1 MTETTLSAQEIETL
15 FTRTDGSYA
24 FARWARPIVPV
35 VFGIDDDS
43 LTHLKAAIAQTVA
56 VTGGILQD
64 TDPELGAN
72 FMWFFCQ
79 NWDEISLIPDLGKLV
94 PDLDETLA
102 TLTKTKAAQHRMFI
116 YDSDGA
122 IKMCIVFLRMT
133 GAVADLSIQALG
145 VGETLQSL
153 LLWSDKS
160 FESDSPIATLKDNGI
175 CIVKPKYAA
184 LVRAAY
190 DSTMPAS
197 AGDASHVL
205 RLFPRVAKL
214 FGDME
219 A

>member
-1 MTETTLSAQEIETL
+1 MTETALSAQEIETL

-35 VFGIDDDS
+35 VFGVDDDT

-79 NWDEISLIPDLGKLV
+79 NWDEIAAVPDLGELV
-94 PDLDETLA
+94 PDLDETLTVLIKTNA
-102 TLTKTKAAQHRMFI
+102 TQHRMFI

-122 IKMCIVFLRMT
+122 IKMCIVFLRMA
-133 GAVADLSIQALG
+133 GAVADLSIQALAT
-145 VGETLQSL
+145 GETLQSL

-160 FESDSPIATLKDNGI
+160 FENDSPIAVLKDNGI

-190 DSTMPAS
+190 DPTMPAS
-197 AGDASHVL
+197 AGDASHAL